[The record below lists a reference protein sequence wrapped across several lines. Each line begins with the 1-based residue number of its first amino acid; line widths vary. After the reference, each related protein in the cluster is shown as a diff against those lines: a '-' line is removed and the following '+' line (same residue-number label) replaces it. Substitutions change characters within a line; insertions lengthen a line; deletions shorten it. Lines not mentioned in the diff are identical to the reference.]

1 MQQNKSTQLCYL
13 LGPYFSQWLWDAETL
28 SRVTP
33 YEIVHLMADRM
44 RQLYGQCQLWSPFAN
59 LGNEVAVLASQGFR
73 VVCSEERAAA
83 LCRRNLENA
92 GLAPAL
98 KLALEL
104 DPLQPDCWPA
114 VDAVLLNPPWGAD
127 YDRPRR
133 QHFDLAKLQVH
144 DRPFGE
150 LFEAMREHYGNVV
163 VVCPTKGVPFER
175 HYPADATIE
184 FTKIRLLF
192 YVK

>member
-1 MQQNKSTQLCYL
+1 MQRRPTQLCYL
-13 LGPYFSQWLWDAETL
+13 LGPYYSQWLWDAETL

-44 RQLYGQCQLWSPFAN
+44 RTLYSECALWSPFAN
-59 LGNEVAVLASQGFR
+59 LGNEAAALASRGFR
-73 VVCSEERAAA
+73 VICSEEQAAA

-92 GLAPAL
+92 GFAPAI

-104 DPLQPDCWPA
+104 DPLDERCWPD
-114 VDAVLLNPPWGAD
+114 VDLVLLNPPWGAD

-133 QHFDLAKLQVH
+133 QHFDLAKLLVH
-144 DRPFGE
+144 ERPFGG
-150 LFEAMREHYGNVV
+150 LFEAMRARYGNVV
-163 VVCPTKGVPFER
+163 VVCPTKGVPFDH

-192 YVK
+192 YCK